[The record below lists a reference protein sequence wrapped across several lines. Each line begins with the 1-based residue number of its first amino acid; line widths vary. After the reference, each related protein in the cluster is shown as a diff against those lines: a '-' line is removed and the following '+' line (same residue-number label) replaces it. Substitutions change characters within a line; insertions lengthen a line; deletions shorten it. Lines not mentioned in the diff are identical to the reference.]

1 MLRMRQRMRTGRA
14 KPKVVNKFLSVVAA
28 KTFHRLL
35 PVCDL
40 CMACALPEPAGL
52 GLIINV
58 GDRIRI
64 LPLLPFEF
72 AEYS

>member
-1 MLRMRQRMRTGRA
+1 MRQRLRA
-14 KPKVVNKFLSVVAA
+14 GHAKLKVVNKFLSVVAA
-28 KTFHRLL
+28 KTFHRFL
-35 PVCDL
+35 PASDL

-64 LPLLPFEF
+64 LPLSPFEF